1 MMFYHPYYANKCN
14 YMISVFSSLP
24 VSVATVHE
32 YAMKGLDKMEEKL
45 PILHQPAD
53 KVTVVKYTFLIVTG
67 MIKW

>member
-1 MMFYHPYYANKCN
+1 MFYHPYYADKRN
-14 YMISVFSSLP
+14 YMMSVFSCLP

-53 KVTVVKYTFLIVTG
+53 KVTE
-67 MIKW
+67 